1 MNPKKIFD
9 FIGKKNPK
17 YELENILNKKLER
30 AFLKPRLIQYN
41 PHLIKFIDN
50 PSEELQLMAVG
61 KDTHLI
67 QYIDN
72 QSEEVQLRAVEK
84 DPRSIEYIK
93 NPSEEVQL
101 RAVEKDIYS
110 IEYIKNPSEE
120 IQLKII
126 DVNPSLIQFINNPS
140 EEVQLKVVDI
150 DGLFVQIKNPT
161 DKVKNYYRKVLND
174 DLEYYKELLIRK
186 PENTIYKQRLEKRME
201 QLKKLDEN

>member
-72 QSEEVQLRAVEK
+72 
-84 DPRSIEYIK
+84 
-93 NPSEEVQL
+93 PSEEVQMI
-101 RAVEKDIYS
+101 AVTKNGIL
-110 IEYIKNPSEE
+110 IGNIVNPSE
-120 IQLKII
+120 Q
-126 DVNPSLIQFINNPS
+126 
-140 EEVQLKVVDI
+140 VQLAAIENHINAFFLI
-150 DGLFVQIKNPT
+150 DKPT
-161 DKVKNYYRKVLND
+161 EKVKKRF
-174 DLEYYKELLIRK
+174 EYL
-186 PENTIYKQRLEKRME
+186 TT
-201 QLKKLDEN
+201 